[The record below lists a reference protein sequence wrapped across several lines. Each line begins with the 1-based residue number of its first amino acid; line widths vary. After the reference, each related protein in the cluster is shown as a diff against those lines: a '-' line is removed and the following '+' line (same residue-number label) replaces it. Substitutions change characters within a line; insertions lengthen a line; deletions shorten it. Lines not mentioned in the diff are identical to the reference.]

1 MRYVFVGFDLR
12 LSQFLWFADVTE
24 KSRKPRE
31 QISGHHDII
40 IERVMYEYQ
49 MNINELWKSNWKSCE
64 WIFTNYEGA
73 LLLCLI
79 IIK

>member
-40 IERVMYEYQ
+40 IERVMHEYQ
-49 MNINELWKSNWKSCE
+49 MNINEL
-64 WIFTNYEGA
+64 
-73 LLLCLI
+73 
-79 IIK
+79 